1 MSYLVM
7 AINPFEPFLLSIVT
21 GLLSLLVV
29 FPSMYL
35 LKDHLRAT
43 FCQHCCAAL
52 FALYRVAIGSRMV
65 YNDPPPITAY
75 NPKSQAD
82 EFNTECVALS
92 YVMPIVIL
100 KLTAF
105 LPLLHVMKLCWLGQ
119 VRIVYH

>member
-1 MSYLVM
+1 M

-52 FALYRVAIGSRMV
+52 FALYRVAIGSRTV
-65 YNDPPPITAY
+65 YNDLH
-75 NPKSQAD
+75 SQ
-82 EFNTECVALS
+82 
-92 YVMPIVIL
+92 
-100 KLTAF
+100 
-105 LPLLHVMKLCWLGQ
+105 LLHTLQRTTSIRGLQCQSTRCHAELRVLAERPTW
-119 VRIVYH
+119 